1 MKLYPR
7 RALAGASALAIAGGL
22 ALAGAGSAL
31 AAGPAP
37 WEPDP
42 NAQGQVTFTDAN
54 GVPITGGNLSDSP
67 LANFALGSTSGRT
80 GDTKA
85 VLFYYLPV
93 KGVNS
98 LSWNGGQVDGLTV
111 YNPGSALPANL
122 ASTALPVNTD
132 TSGTVSVG
140 TMVSTFPNDS
150 TGPNTDTTW
159 QNQYEVRLKTNGT
172 SGTNTNYDAADIL
185 VNPSAGTW
193 QLEPFPA
200 QTVQTT
206 TTLTPSPANPD
217 ITSVNPA
224 PVTLTTKVT
233 PAGSLPSGFTGSP
246 GVVQIKNGATIV
258 ATVSIAPG
266 AVAPYTIT
274 TNLSLA
280 NPSTENWVA
289 TFFPDNGSALL
300 GSASPATPYQ
310 VEMPA
315 DATAITL
322 GVVAGLHAGDNV
334 AYSGTVTDTTTPAT
348 PVNAGTVNLFDNGS
362 AAPLNAAPLPVSAT
376 GAYSFS
382 NTFASAGAHSIV
394 AVYSGVSGR
403 FLGATSTPAT
413 FSQSPTPGNPC
424 DPAVGGQC
432 TDVQTI
438 TGKIPTG
445 ILSIST
451 PYTANTPLD
460 LGTLALDPTD
470 TYFTAHATFGK
481 SATDPTQDIL
491 ITDTRAGNL
500 PWTAQAQAAN
510 LSDSGG
516 NPGSTISGE
525 NVGLTGLSAVVV
537 TGNGFVTTG
546 NLVGADN
553 PAATPPVLPTD
564 PGFAGL
570 GNEAHKF
577 AQATHGLGSVGIIGT
592 LTLNAPS
599 STEAGQFT
607 GTVTFTLVGSIVAN
621 AH

>member
-1 MKLYPR
+1 MKLYPK

-67 LANFALGSTSGRT
+67 LANFALGSTPGRT

-111 YNPGSALPANL
+111 YNPGSALPPNL

-132 TSGTVSVG
+132 TSGTVSVA

-150 TGPNTDTTW
+150 TGPNTDATW
-159 QNQYEVRLKTNGT
+159 QNQYEVRLKTNGA

-185 VNPSAGTW
+185 VNQSAGTW
-193 QLEPFPA
+193 QLEPSPA

-217 ITSVNPA
+217 ITSANPA
-224 PVTLTTKVT
+224 PVTLTTVVT

-266 AVAPYTIT
+266 AAAPYHIT
-274 TNLSLA
+274 TPVSLA

-289 TFFPDNGSALL
+289 TFYPDNGSALV

-322 GVVAGLHAGDNV
+322 GVVAGPHAGDNV
-334 AYSGTVTDTTTPAT
+334 TYSGTVTDTTTPAT

-362 AAPLNAAPLPVSAT
+362 AAPLNPSPLAVSGT
-376 GAYSFS
+376 GAYTFS
-382 NTFASAGAHSIV
+382 NTFATAGPHSIV
-394 AVYSGVSGR
+394 AVYSGVSGQ
-403 FLGATSTPAT
+403 FLGATSTPPRP
-413 FSQSPTPGNPC
+413 SVSPQPPVTRVILRLVVSAPTCRRSPARCRLVSCRSLPRTPGR
-424 DPAVGGQC
+424 ATRSTWARWRSTQL
-432 TDVQTI
+432 TR
-438 TGKIPTG
+438 
-445 ILSIST
+445 ISRRT
-451 PYTANTPLD
+451 QQ
-460 LGTLALDPTD
+460 
-470 TYFTAHATFGK
+470 FGN
-481 SATDPTQDIL
+481 STTDPTQDIL

-510 LSDSGG
+510 LTDGG
-516 NPGSTISGE
+516 VNPGSTISGE
-525 NVGLTGLSAVVV
+525 NVGLTSLTIVPVS
-537 TGNGFVTTG
+537 GNGFNGTSANFTTVANG
-546 NLVGADN
+546 
-553 PAATPPVLPTD
+553 AATPPVGASGRRFRRSWQRSTPTS
-564 PGFAGL
+564 PMPSTA
-570 GNEAHKF
+570 
-577 AQATHGLGSVGIIGT
+577 SVR
-592 LTLNAPS
+592 LACS
-599 STEAGQFT
+599 ARSR
-607 GTVTFTLVGSIVAN
+607 
-621 AH
+621 

>member
-1 MKLYPR
+1 MKLYPK

-42 NAQGQVTFTDAN
+42 NAQGQLTFTDAN
-54 GVPITGGNLSDSP
+54 GVPITGGNVSDVP
-67 LANFALGSTSGRT
+67 IANFALGSTPGRT

-111 YNPGSALPANL
+111 YSPGTSLPPNL
-122 ASTALPVNTD
+122 ASTGLPVNTD
-132 TSGTVSVG
+132 TSGTASVN
-140 TMVSTFPNDS
+140 TMITNFPNDS
-150 TGPNTDTTW
+150 TANSDPTW
-159 QNQYEVRLKTNGT
+159 QNQYEIRLKTNGA

-185 VNPSAGTW
+185 VTGTTW
-193 QLEPFPA
+193 QLEPQPA
-200 QTVQTT
+200 ATVTTT
-206 TTLTPSPANPD
+206 TTLTPSPASPD
-217 ITSVNPA
+217 ITSANPA
-224 PVTLTTKVT
+224 SVTLTTKVT

-266 AVAPYTIT
+266 AAAPYTINT
-274 TNLSLA
+274 PLSLA
-280 NPSTENWVA
+280 NPSSGNYVA
-289 TFFPDNGSALL
+289 TFYPDNGSALV
-300 GSASPATPYQ
+300 GSASPTTPYV
-310 VEMPA
+310 VEAPA
-315 DATAITL
+315 DTTAITL
-322 GVVAGLHAGDNV
+322 GVTAGPHAGDNV
-334 AYSGTVTDTTTPAT
+334 TYSGTVTDTTTPAT
-348 PVNAGTVNLFDNGS
+348 VVNGGTVNLFDNGS
-362 AAPLNAAPLPVSAT
+362 AAPLNPTPLPVSA
-376 GAYSFS
+376 GAYTYS
-382 NTFASAGAHSIV
+382 NTFASAGSHSIV
-394 AVYSGVSGR
+394 AVYSGVAGQ
-403 FLGATSTPAT
+403 FLGVTSAPPAT

-438 TGKIPTG
+438 TGKVPTG
-445 ILSIST
+445 VLSIST
-451 PYTANTPLD
+451 PYTAAHPLD

-470 TYFTAHATFGK
+470 TYFTANKQFGN
-481 SATDPTQDIL
+481 STTDPTQDIL

-510 LSDSGG
+510 LTDGG
-516 NPGSTISGE
+516 VNPGSTISGE
-525 NVGLTGLSAVVV
+525 NVGLTGLTIVPVS
-537 TGNGFVTTG
+537 GNGFNGTAANFTT
-546 NLVGADN
+546 VAN
-553 PAATPPVLPTD
+553 PAANPPVAPAD
-564 PGFAGL
+564 PNYAGL
-570 GNEAHKF
+570 GNEAHRF
-577 AQATHGLGSVGIIGT
+577 AYAQQGLGSVGLLGT